1 MAATPCQATESAT
14 APISARGVGR
24 TTVLVDLLG
33 GSNIIRLEDPDR
45 QPDIVDVLRLDQSVA
60 FTLKN
65 NFEVLAAGAKT
76 DAGDWE
82 VAGAYAAYLPT
93 ITYSRSTGKEKSAP
107 ASYSLN
113 DVRVQDS
120 KHHRRDTSLS
130 LSQPLVDLSLI
141 SDILL
146 RHKSQKAV
154 DLEAVGTRERVAL
167 QTIVAYYKIIQAR
180 LFMRFSEEYKGRLDN
195 LNQLM
200 TSRVEGGGAAQADL
214 DRIKARSVAAQSAII
229 ETKSEFDAALDEFR
243 RLTGVTPLQLQI
255 PASLLPDVPEN
266 LEVALNRA
274 IKANPEYLLS
284 LVQAEVQEA
293 ESDKAYSR
301 FLPKLTFELTKTRT
315 WNAGGAALGNP
326 AAGGDDIFPYQ
337 NEKRAMV
344 VTSWTFSGGTEITQ
358 GLATG
363 AKAREA
369 GYKAQD
375 TRARVEETVRIS
387 FNALTAANSRIP
399 VLEQAIMSN
408 ARVVEAFEEQ
418 YRNGNRPLFDLL
430 DAYERH
436 YTSKL
441 DLTRV
446 LLSEA
451 HAGHQ
456 LRRQMGELVSALK
469 ESEPRVKSAE

>member
-1 MAATPCQATESAT
+1 
-14 APISARGVGR
+14 
-24 TTVLVDLLG
+24 
-33 GSNIIRLEDPDR
+33 
-45 QPDIVDVLRLDQSVA
+45 
-60 FTLKN
+60 
-65 NFEVLAAGAKT
+65 
-76 DAGDWE
+76 
-82 VAGAYAAYLPT
+82 
-93 ITYSRSTGKEKSAP
+93 
-107 ASYSLN
+107 
-113 DVRVQDS
+113 
-120 KHHRRDTSLS
+120 LS

-154 DLEAVGTRERVAL
+154 DLEAVGTRKRVAL

-266 LEVALNRA
+266 LEIALNRA
-274 IKANPEYLLS
+274 IKANPEYRLS
-284 LVQAEVQEA
+284 LAQAEVQEA

-301 FLPKLTFELTKTRT
+301 FLPKVTFELTKTRT

-363 AKAREA
+363 AKARDAE
-369 GYKAQD
+369 YKAQD
-375 TRARVEETVRIS
+375 TRARVEETVRCS
-387 FNALTAANSRIP
+387 TCSTPMNAIT
-399 VLEQAIMSN
+399 
-408 ARVVEAFEEQ
+408 
-418 YRNGNRPLFDLL
+418 RP
-430 DAYERH
+430 
-436 YTSKL
+436 SWI
-441 DLTRV
+441 
-446 LLSEA
+446 
-451 HAGHQ
+451 
-456 LRRQMGELVSALK
+456 
-469 ESEPRVKSAE
+469 